1 MGDRVGAASTLQGAG
16 ALNIGQDN
24 KTALLS
30 KSEGCESAG
39 WTSTNNVNG

>member
-1 MGDRVGAASTLQGAG
+1 MGDRVGAAPTLQGAG
-16 ALNIGQDN
+16 VLNIGQNN

-39 WTSTNNVNG
+39 WTSTNDVDG